1 MNPALVT
8 TAVLVRKVSPVTT
21 VISILTTATQI
32 LVSME
37 SVLMELTVLNVPAKQ
52 DIGDPSAKMLLR
64 YKKVRRHQG
73 HDKDPKEIFD

>member
-1 MNPALVT
+1 
-8 TAVLVRKVSPVTT
+8 
-21 VISILTTATQI
+21 
-32 LVSME
+32 ME
-37 SVLMELTVLNVPAKQ
+37 SVSMELTVLNVPAKQ